1 MPDAQK
7 KKPPPRLKK
16 LPPYQ
21 TRRPA
26 PDDPTPVAC
35 YRYGATVLLR
45 YLTIGPAVL
54 TPAEARTLAA
64 TLTREADLAEGT
76 PKEGGHATRTFQLPD
91 HTSEAAFHQNP
102 RHHKE

>member
-1 MPDAQK
+1 MARRKTPTPIRTTR
-7 KKPPPRLKK
+7 PPPD
-16 LPPYQ
+16 Q
-21 TRRPA
+21 
-26 PDDPTPVAC
+26 PVAC

-64 TLTREADLAEGT
+64 VLTREADLAATT

-91 HTSEAAFHQNP
+91 HASEAAFHQNP

>member
-1 MPDAQK
+1 MPDAQQQQQQK
-7 KKPPPRLKK
+7 KKPPPRPKK

-64 TLTREADLAEGT
+64 VLIREADLAEAT
-76 PKEGGHATRTFQLPD
+76 PAERSRWPATRTRQLPD
-91 HTSEAAFHQNP
+91 GDDSAP
-102 RHHKE
+102 M